1 MPKRRAANYNV
12 DLMQPDELNQLK
24 ALVKE
29 FMTRAQNIESEIQLL
44 NDDKKELIEE
54 FSTKLD
60 MKTLNAALRV
70 LKIKAGVEHKDTFDL
85 FVETLTE
92 EQ

>member
-24 ALVKE
+24 TLVKE
-29 FMTRAQNIESEIQLL
+29 FMTRTQNLENEIQLL
-44 NDDKKELIEE
+44 NDDKKDLIEE